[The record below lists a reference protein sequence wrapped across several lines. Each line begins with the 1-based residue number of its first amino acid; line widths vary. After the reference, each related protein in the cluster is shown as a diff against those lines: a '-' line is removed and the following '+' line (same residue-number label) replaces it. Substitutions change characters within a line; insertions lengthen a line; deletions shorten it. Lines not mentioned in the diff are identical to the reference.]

1 MMGYHKR
8 KIPKGQYGDFSKV
21 KEEMLEAIDAH
32 EQGVEIMLLTELSDL
47 YGAIDGYLRKHHP
60 NLNMESLR
68 LMNERTAEAF
78 RDGTRTESKSDEPEN
93 E

>member
-1 MMGYHKR
+1 MGYHKR
-8 KIPKGQYGDFSKV
+8 KILKGKYGDFSKV

-47 YGAIDGYLRKHHP
+47 YGAIQGYLQKHHP
-60 NLNMESLR
+60 NLNMEDLR

-78 RDGTRTESKSDEPEN
+78 KDGSRVESKPDETQDE
-93 E
+93 

>member
-1 MMGYHKR
+1 MGYHKR
-8 KIPKGQYGDFSKV
+8 KIPKGKYGDFSKV

-47 YGAIDGYLRKHHP
+47 YGAIQGYLQKHHP
-60 NLNMESLR
+60 NLSMEDLR

-78 RDGTRTESKSDEPEN
+78 KDGSRVESKPDETQDE
-93 E
+93 